1 MVVHLGH
8 LPSTLRDFL
17 AGLTRVFLLL
27 LPIHGQNNSLP
38 FYKLRCA
45 LDNFL
50 ISHV

>member
-27 LPIHGQNNSLP
+27 LPITRLK
-38 FYKLRCA
+38 KLA
-45 LDNFL
+45 AVL
-50 ISHV
+50 